1 MVNKLELFLAVF
13 FRGNDPDFLL
23 LLILFF
29 LELEVEVEKFEGAL
43 QGGHRDCFWDF
54 FHDEIRSKSDH
65 VRQSFPKFFET
76 SFPYENETKISEY

>member
-29 LELEVEVEKFEGAL
+29 LELEVEVEKFEGCAS
-43 QGGHRDCFWDF
+43 R
-54 FHDEIRSKSDH
+54 RSPRLFLGFLS
-65 VRQSFPKFFET
+65 R
-76 SFPYENETKISEY
+76 